1 MFSKC
6 QPKRNVLKLVY
17 ESCAKDLTQL
27 SVISGEKEITISNE
41 EVYEFCVKF
50 PNLKV
55 FQFKALDLLIRE
67 ESIAF
72 MLSLWPNIEKFIL
85 LDSLSSS
92 ERKVRVKNYKGF
104 CFIKISSK
112 LRVIGMPALLLNRRA
127 LQLIAD
133 KPLQQLSLLLI
144 H

>member
-6 QPKRNVLKLVY
+6 RLKRNVLKLVY
-17 ESCAKDLTQL
+17 ESCATDLTQL
-27 SVISGEKEITISNE
+27 SVISGEKEITISSE

-133 KPLQQLSLLLI
+133 TPLQQLSLLLI